1 METVYAGAHR
11 RRGVVVRRSTRGAR
25 AGTTAGATRATA
37 RSRRRP
43 GTTSAGAALAATA
56 TNAWAV
62 ASQVLKEL
70 KKAS

>member
-1 METVYAGAHR
+1 MHAGAHR
-11 RRGVVVRRSTRGAR
+11 QRGVVVRRSTRFAR

-37 RSRRRP
+37 RRRRRP

-56 TNAWAV
+56 TNARAV
-62 ASQVLKEL
+62 ALQVLKEL